1 VDELVDAETR
11 ARLDALPGMAKI
23 RGDAVPIDY
32 ELAGGEGIARV
43 RLREGQARRLRPDE
57 VPALDRPVRFAVQRG
72 RHAPLLADTVAELQS
87 LLRRSH
93 PGAEDDASGRSRRHG
108 GHRRRG
114 PGGSGRRPRR

>member
-1 VDELVDAETR
+1 MV
-11 ARLDALPGMAKI
+11 KI

-32 ELAGGEGIARV
+32 ELAGGEGIARI

-87 LLRRSH
+87 LLRRS
-93 PGAEDDASGRSRRHG
+93 PRAAAEDDASGRSRRHG